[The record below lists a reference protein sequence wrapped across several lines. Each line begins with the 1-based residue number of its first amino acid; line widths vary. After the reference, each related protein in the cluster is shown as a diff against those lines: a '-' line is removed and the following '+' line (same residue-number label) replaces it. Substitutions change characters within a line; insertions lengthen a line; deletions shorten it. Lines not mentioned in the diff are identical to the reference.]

1 MQGSKNSNVTT
12 HLPREGQGGGAVG
25 VLRTGLSTGSCAT
38 AASVAA
44 LWVLLG
50 HDAPREVCF
59 ELPRD
64 GFRNMLIQRVEHG
77 SDYALASVIKD
88 GGDDP
93 DATSGCTIQALVR
106 FNATHR
112 EVRFFGGEGV
122 GRVTLPGLGLEI
134 GEPAINPVPRQMITA
149 NLRQYYSGGLD
160 VTIIVPEGREV
171 ARHTFNAKVGVVDGI
186 SILGTTGIVHPF
198 SHEAYIDAME
208 REMQVALAMMGENE
222 RDAKVSRIVL
232 NSGKRSELAIHE
244 HYPDLPPQ
252 AFIHYGNFIGD
263 GLRIAERLR
272 VPRVTLG
279 VMIGKAVKLAA
290 GFDNTHSHQVTMDR
304 EFVTELALE
313 VGCSQGTINLI
324 QDINMARQLLTDIPQ
339 EDYQKLKPIIVTKCI
354 ETCKRIYSGD
364 LEFILLDSLL

>member
-1 MQGSKNSNVTT
+1 MSNKSTT
-12 HLPREGQGGGAVG
+12 
-25 VLRTGLSTGSCAT
+25 LRTGLSTGSCAT

-59 ELPRD
+59 MLPRD
-64 GFRNMLIQRVEHG
+64 GFRSMDICRVEHG
-77 SDYALASVIKD
+77 ADFALATVQKD

-93 DATSGCTIQALVR
+93 DATNGCLVQALVR
-106 FNATHR
+106 FNPSHH

-134 GEPAINPVPRQMITA
+134 GEPAINPVPRQMITQ
-149 NLRQYYSGGLD
+149 NLSRYYTGGLD
-160 VTIIVPEGREV
+160 VTIIVPGGREI

-208 REMQVALAMMGENE
+208 REMQVALAMHVP
-222 RDAKVSRIVL
+222 RVVL
-232 NSGKRSELAIHE
+232 NSGKRSELAIHKL
-244 HYPDLPPQ
+244 YPTLPEQ
-252 AFIHYGNFIGD
+252 AFIHYGNFVGD
-263 GLRIAERLR
+263 GLRIAERLGAET
-272 VPRVTLG
+272 VTVG

-290 GFDNTHSHQVTMDR
+290 GYVNTHSHQVTMDR
-304 EFVTELALE
+304 EFVTALARE
-313 VGCSQGTINLI
+313 VGCQEETLQLI
-324 QDINMARQLLTDIPQ
+324 QHINMARQLITDLPAT
-339 EDYQKLKPIIVTKCI
+339 EYQKLRNTIIEKCI
-354 ETCKRIYSGD
+354 KVCKTVYSRD

>member
-1 MQGSKNSNVTT
+1 MIDKTN
-12 HLPREGQGGGAVG
+12 
-25 VLRTGLSTGSCAT
+25 LRTGLSTGSCAT

-50 HDAPREVCF
+50 HDAPHEVCF

-64 GFRNMLIQRVEHG
+64 GFRNMPIQRVEHG
-77 SDYALASVIKD
+77 EGYALASVVKD

-93 DATSGCTIQALVR
+93 DATNGCTVQVEVR
-106 FNATHR
+106 FNPSHR

-122 GRVTLPGLGLEI
+122 GRVTLPGLGLDI
-134 GEPAINPVPRQMITA
+134 GEPAINPVPRKMMTE
-149 NLRQYYSGGLD
+149 NLRVHYQGGLD
-160 VTIIVPEGREV
+160 VTVIVPDGREI
-171 ARHTFNAKVGVVDGI
+171 ARHTFNEKVGVVDGI

-208 REMQVALAMMGENE
+208 REMQVALALNVP
-222 RDAKVSRIVL
+222 RVVL
-232 NSGKRSELAIHE
+232 NSGKRSEVAIHG
-244 HYPDLPPQ
+244 HYPDLPSQ

-272 VPRVTLG
+272 VPHVTLG

-304 EFVTELALE
+304 EFVTELATE
-313 VGCSQGTINLI
+313 VGCTQATIDLI
-324 QDINMARQLLTDIPQ
+324 QDINMARQLLTDIP
-339 EDYQKLKPIIVTKCI
+339 EDEYNKLKPIIVNKCI

>member
-1 MQGSKNSNVTT
+1 MHGSKNSNVTT
-12 HLPREGQGGGAVG
+12 SSPIGEAGEGST
-25 VLRTGLSTGSCAT
+25 LRTGLSTGSCAT

-64 GFRNMLIQRVEHG
+64 GFRSMSILRVEHG
-77 SDYALASVIKD
+77 SDFALTSVQKD

-93 DATSGCTIQALVR
+93 DATNGCTVQALVR
-106 FNATHR
+106 FNPHHR

-122 GRVTLPGLGLEI
+122 GRVTLPGLGLDI
-134 GEPAINPVPRQMITA
+134 GEPAINPVPRQMITQ
-149 NLRQYYSGGLD
+149 NLRRYYTGGLD
-160 VTIIVPEGREV
+160 VTTIVPGGREI

-208 REMQVALAMMGENE
+208 REMQVALAMQVP
-222 RDAKVSRIVL
+222 RVVL
-232 NSGKRSELAIHE
+232 NSGKRSEVAIHQR
-244 HYPDLPPQ
+244 YPMLPDQ
-252 AFIHYGNFIGD
+252 AFIHYGNFVGD
-263 GLRIAERLR
+263 GLRIAERLGAR
-272 VPRVTLG
+272 TVTVG

-290 GFDNTHSHQVTMDR
+290 GYVNTHSHQVTMDR
-304 EFVTELALE
+304 DFVTQLALE
-313 VGCSQGTINLI
+313 VGCQEDTIALI
-324 QDINMARQLLTDIPQ
+324 QHINMARQLITDLS
-339 EDYQKLKPIIVTKCI
+339 ETEYQKLRNIIIKRCI
-354 ETCKRIYSGD
+354 EVCKTVYSGD